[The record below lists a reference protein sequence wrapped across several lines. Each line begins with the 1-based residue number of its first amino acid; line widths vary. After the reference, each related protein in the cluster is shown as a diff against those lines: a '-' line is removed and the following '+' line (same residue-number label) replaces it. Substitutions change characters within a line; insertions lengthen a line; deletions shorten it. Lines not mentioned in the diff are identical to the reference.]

1 MAEAFPS
8 ILDKHFNLYEFET
21 NMFGIFEK
29 YDNLNSWLP
38 KMEKTTFDV
47 SLVHFLLMF
56 GYKLF
61 SLYYPLFLIS
71 IGFSILN
78 IGSIYLLTYS
88 VIAVSSI
95 IINFYIHRFNPSKV
109 AAVGI
114 AGYGIFA
121 LMMLSGRNIYVFYLA
136 QIVLGFSAAAWLVSL
151 KLILMKSETQSKSC
165 SFGWFYSMPHYA
177 AAIAPA
183 VGGLVI
189 WKFGFTGVF
198 LLSVLIQFANAFYAY
213 ARLNG
218 KTPQPPL
225 SGGLN
230 SSPDKACPEREPNGG
245 RLGGVGVCNQKNKKI
260 NIRKNYSDILKIIK
274 SDRAFILILI
284 VLFSVLI
291 LGGIYR
297 AFFIL
302 FLESLYFSQEEII
315 KFIAIASIA
324 YLPLSIVV
332 IKIMGKLKNIKIIS
346 GGMVVEGSTTI
357 ILGIFANAMN
367 LLGLFM
373 VMMIDTLGALL
384 LGSGKSALLSK
395 KLKNYQEE
403 ASTMDTVITTL
414 GPAIGAFIGG
424 IAISYVGFQYTFLIA
439 GVIVFMM
446 GLTSWFC
453 KFRC

>member
-1 MAEAFPS
+1 M
-8 ILDKHFNLYEFET
+8 L
-21 NMFGIFEK
+21 GIFEK
-29 YDNLNSWLP
+29 YYNLYSWFP
-38 KMEKTTFDV
+38 RMEKTTFDV

-88 VIAVSSI
+88 VIAISSVV
-95 IINFYIHRFNPSKV
+95 INFYIHRFNPSKV

-121 LMMLSGRNIYVFYLA
+121 FMMLLSRNIHIFYLA

-151 KLILMKSETQSKSC
+151 KLILMKSKTDSHSR

-198 LLSVLIQFANAFYAY
+198 ALSVLIQFANAFYAY

-218 KTPQPPL
+218 KTHSWLHSPDRAVEPIVQKGSTLTHPL
-225 SGGLN
+225 SL
-230 SSPDKACPEREPNGG
+230 SRMEPP
-245 RLGGVGVCNQKNKKI
+245 QWSQHTKI
-260 NIRKNYSDILKIIK
+260 NIKKNYSDILKIIK
-274 SDRAFILILI
+274 ADRSFIFILGA
-284 VLFSVLI
+284 LFSVLM

-297 AFFIL
+297 AFFVL
-302 FLESLYFSQEEII
+302 FLENMDFSQSEII

-324 YLPLSIVV
+324 YLPLSVIV
-332 IKIMGKLKNIKIIS
+332 IKIIEKLKNKKIIS
-346 GGMVVEGSTTI
+346 GGTVVEGATTI
-357 ILGIFANAMN
+357 IFGIFANVLN
-367 LLGLFM
+367 LFGLFII
-373 VMMIDTLGALL
+373 MIIDSLGALA

-395 KLKNYQEE
+395 KLKNYKEE
-403 ASTMDTVITTL
+403 ASTIDTILTTL

-424 IAISYVGFQYTFLIA
+424 IAISYIGFQNTFLIS
-439 GVIVFMM
+439 GMIVFLF
-446 GLTSWFC
+446 GIISWFV
-453 KFRC
+453 KIKV

>member
-1 MAEAFPS
+1 
-8 ILDKHFNLYEFET
+8 
-21 NMFGIFEK
+21 
-29 YDNLNSWLP
+29 
-38 KMEKTTFDV
+38 MEKTTFDV

-88 VIAVSSI
+88 MIAVSSI

-121 LMMLSGRNIYVFYLA
+121 LMMLLGRNIHIFYLA

-218 KTPQPPL
+218 NMRNRLHSPDRAVEPIAQKGSALTHPKPL
-225 SGGLN
+225 SRGESLQW
-230 SSPDKACPEREPNGG
+230 SQYKS
-245 RLGGVGVCNQKNKKI
+245 KI

-274 SDRAFILILI
+274 SDRAFTLILI

-403 ASTMDTVITTL
+403 ASIMDTVITTL
-414 GPAIGAFIGG
+414 GPAFGGFVGG
-424 IAISYVGFQYTFLIA
+424 IAISYIGFQNTFLFA
-439 GVIVFMM
+439 GIIVFIF
-446 GLTSWFC
+446 GIISWFI
-453 KFRC
+453 KVKT